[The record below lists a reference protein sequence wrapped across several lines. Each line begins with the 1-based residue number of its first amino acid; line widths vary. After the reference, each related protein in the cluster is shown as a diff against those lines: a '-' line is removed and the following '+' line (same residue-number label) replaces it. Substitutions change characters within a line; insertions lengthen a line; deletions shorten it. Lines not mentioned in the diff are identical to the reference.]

1 MDIYIWVALMV
12 IFFIMELVT
21 TSFFLVWFGVGSIVA
36 IILNYLGFDQYIQFI
51 GFALSSFILIICT
64 RKFAKKITKN
74 PTKEATP
81 ERLIGKR
88 GVVLNKIKDNIVI
101 KVMGEEWSAYSE
113 DILNIGENVEVV
125 GIDSIKLIV
134 KKID

>member
-1 MDIYIWVALMV
+1 MV

-21 TSFFLVWFGVGSIVA
+21 ASFFLVWFGVGSIVA
-36 IILNYLGFDQYIQFI
+36 IILNYLGFDSYIQFI
-51 GFALSSFILIICT
+51 GFAISSFILILST
-64 RKFAKKITKN
+64 RKFAKKVTKKS
-74 PTKEATP
+74 TKKATP
-81 ERLIGKR
+81 ERLIGKQA
-88 GVVLNKIKDNIVI
+88 VVLKTLNKKEIVI

-113 DILNIGENVEVV
+113 DILNVDDKVEIT